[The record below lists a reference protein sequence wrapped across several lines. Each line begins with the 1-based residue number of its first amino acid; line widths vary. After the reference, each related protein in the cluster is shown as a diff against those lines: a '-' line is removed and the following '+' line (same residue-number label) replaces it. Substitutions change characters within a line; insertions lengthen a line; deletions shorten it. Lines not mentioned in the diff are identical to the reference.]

1 MAEVMSRFAP
11 SYLKS
16 HTVSGGQQRLIRDI
30 QQCRTSALGDHWTA
44 CTSCGD
50 IKVHYNSCGN
60 RFCPNC
66 QGVKKRSGLW
76 NFGTGALGDMGCHL
90 VDSPFRVLQLGH
102 PTEVE
107 CSVGQVFTRD
117 WIPEYIPEGCPPSS
131 TIQLK
136 FPATAKKTTPKLS
149 STGPMGVFAP
159 FTLNSSRLMTGWAN
173 RAVAMG

>member
-1 MAEVMSRFAP
+1 MAVNF
-11 SYLKS
+11 
-16 HTVSGGQQRLIRDI
+16 QQS
-30 QQCRTSALGDHWTA
+30 RTSALGDHWTA

-60 RFCPNC
+60 RFCPNS